1 MTFWHWLTMVSPSAA
16 PPTQPGAPRWSYV
29 LLALALP
36 AACGLLW
43 ALILKGL
50 EKLCGLKLGQ
60 SDV

>member
-1 MTFWHWLTMVSPSAA
+1 MTFWHWLTMVSPSTA
-16 PPTQPGAPRWSYV
+16 PHWLYV
-29 LLALALP
+29 FLALALP

-60 SDV
+60 GDF